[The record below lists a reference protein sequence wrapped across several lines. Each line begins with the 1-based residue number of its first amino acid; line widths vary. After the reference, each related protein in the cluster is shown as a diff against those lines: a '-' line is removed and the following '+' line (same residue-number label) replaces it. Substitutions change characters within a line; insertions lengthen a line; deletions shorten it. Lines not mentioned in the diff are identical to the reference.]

1 MQGNTGWI
9 PIHYKL
15 YTGEYRVDTDLLLI
29 IYRGIQGGYRSIINY
44 IQGNTGWIP
53 IYYKLLYKG
62 IQGGYRSI
70 INYYTEE

>member
-44 IQGNTGWIP
+44 YTREYRVDTDPLLIIIQRNRDPFLI
-53 IYYKLLYKG
+53 
-62 IQGGYRSI
+62 RSI
-70 INYYTEE
+70 WF